1 MQGLAEIFFLAA
13 SGRIY
18 YYIRGPMRG
27 DIMNLLKYLKKS
39 DWLMLVLAA
48 LITAGTDFNNLTL
61 VDEIWLGCI
70 IFWIVLLG
78 VRIYIESRKR

>member
-1 MQGLAEIFFLAA
+1 
-13 SGRIY
+13 
-18 YYIRGPMRG
+18 
-27 DIMNLLKYLKKS
+27 MNLLKYLKKS